1 MATITD
7 IRPVDLYWLSCNYN
21 QGMLQTLYNGGDAS
35 GVISPFKY
43 TNDKST
49 STDLHD
55 VFFNIV
61 IDHYI
66 DARFGEYEAHNVSI
80 NYRLRDA
87 QIEEIAAR
95 GKDIEEIVTYY
106 DNSNTLLNFNINSG
120 IDEITQRQFYYI
132 EPSNK
137 IRYFK
142 VMIKFTDGTITD
154 FSINW
159 GLDLINCTYSNYRNE
174 QGGYVDGFPW
184 VLEGDRVRQAYTWIN
199 GNNDS
204 KGAVNGVYGNYEQK
218 TAFRLSHKAFQSHA
232 DALAYLKYGIDN
244 SLDEDSGE
252 SDEPAEDRLTTL
264 YYQDTVIRRGQR
276 SAVKEDWFKHSIK
289 FEIQYKKN
297 DGTLITPPRMS
308 IVGYVTDLNQSTFS
322 NINWVYADGVKVK
335 ESKWSYGEISG
346 SQHHGEN
353 PPDSIPEVMCFYGNT
368 TIAPYEFES
377 KYYTNMKIFANEE
390 DARAFLNGDKT
401 RIPLYD
407 GANGKIKGDG
417 VGDPIIYNTQAEG
430 GAHSSMSECWL
441 MTQSQLDNL
450 ASIFTSNLTLA
461 ESQSSDVF
469 YKSWTSF
476 VRGLDMYNNP
486 IDMVCDLFWLPINIS
501 EYAIFSDRTEWT
513 VSGEENGS
521 AGSGV
526 WADPFASGQ
535 NKLFNL
541 HPNYGQ
547 GTLYESLKAEA
558 DAKVEQLNDYAQ
570 QGGIPVVNRRTGEA
584 ETIPLIIQG
593 GAQ

>member
-1 MATITD
+1 MAVKTVNLTYLEAYSVAMNYDQALLHQLFNGNLSNIPALTYNCDESQSINLND
-7 IRPVDLYWLSCNYN
+7 ISV
-21 QGMLQTLYNGGDAS
+21 TLTVEDARQ
-35 GVISPFKY
+35 
-43 TNDKST
+43 
-49 STDLHD
+49 
-55 VFFNIV
+55 
-61 IDHYI
+61 
-66 DARFGEYEAHNVSI
+66 RFGEQVTEFFPQSMTAGVDE
-80 NYRLRDA
+80 RLLD
-87 QIEEIAAR
+87 EWTDEL
-95 GKDIEEIVTYY
+95 EEIVLYIRGETSVNCTIREMNEYGEEYGDDLSWDSYY
-106 DNSNTLLNFNINSG
+106 NDCDIC
-120 IDEITQRQFYYI
+120 
-132 EPSNK
+132 
-137 IRYFK
+137 
-142 VMIKFTDGTITD
+142 VMAKTTDGRILDTY
-154 FSINW
+154 NW
-159 GLDLINCTYSNYRNE
+159 GNPSALYNNLDSTYKKRDGSPVWGIVYE
-174 QGGYVDGFPW
+174 LDQGYAAFNWSVSKNNFLVSAPYFQCGQTSS
-184 VLEGDRVRQAYTWIN
+184 VRM
-199 GNNDS
+199 
-204 KGAVNGVYGNYEQK
+204 
-218 TAFRLSHKAFQSHA
+218 SHKCFKDNASA
-232 DALAYLKYGIDN
+232 RRYLLFGD
-244 SLDEDSGE
+244 DSGE
-252 SDEPAEDRLTTL
+252 IGGGEGEPAEDRLTTL

-276 SAVKEDWFKHSIK
+276 SAVKEEWFKHSIK

-322 NINWVYADGVKVK
+322 NINWMYADGVKVK

-353 PPDSIPEVMCFYGNT
+353 PPDTIPEVMCFYGNT

>member
-1 MATITD
+1 MAIKTVNFTYLEAFS
-7 IRPVDLYWLSCNYN
+7 VAMNYD
-21 QGMLQTLYNGGDAS
+21 QALLHQLYNGNLSNIPTLTYNCDE
-35 GVISPFKY
+35 
-43 TNDKST
+43 ST
-49 STDLHD
+49 SVNLND
-55 VFFNIV
+55 VYVTLTVDDAIQRFGEHVSGPFPQSMKAG
-61 IDHYI
+61 I
-66 DARFGEYEAHNVSI
+66 DARLLNEWTDELEEIVLYFEGDDSVNCT
-80 NYRLRDA
+80 LRDA
-87 QIEEIAAR
+87 SDYGAEY
-95 GKDIEEIVTYY
+95 GSDITWNNYY
-106 DNSNTLLNFNINSG
+106 TGGSIN
-120 IDEITQRQFYYI
+120 
-132 EPSNK
+132 
-137 IRYFK
+137 
-142 VMIKFTDGTITD
+142 VMAKTTDGRILDTY
-154 FSINW
+154 NW
-159 GLDLINCTYSNYRNE
+159 GHPSALFTNLDSTYKKRDGSAVWGIVYDFDEGYAVYSWAINK
-174 QGGYVDGFPW
+174 
-184 VLEGDRVRQAYTWIN
+184 
-199 GNNDS
+199 GNFLVS
-204 KGAVNGVYGNYEQK
+204 APFFQMGQISSL
-218 TAFRLSHKAFQSHA
+218 RMSHKCFKDNASA
-232 DALAYLKYGIDN
+232 RRYLLFGD
-244 SLDEDSGE
+244 DSGE
-252 SDEPAEDRLTTL
+252 IGGGEGEPAEDRLTTL

-276 SAVKEDWFKHSIK
+276 SAVKEEWFKHSIK

-353 PPDSIPEVMCFYGNT
+353 PPDTIPEVMCFYGNT

-377 KYYTNMKIFANEE
+377 KYYTNMLIFANEE
-390 DARAFLNGDKT
+390 DARAFLGGDKT

-476 VRGLDMYNNP
+476 IRGLDMYNNP

-558 DAKVEQLNDYAQ
+558 DAKVEQLNDYAE